1 MGAVMTSFFIPH
13 LGVAG
18 FAKNIVIPSSQ
29 SASNR
34 SIRFPNQN
42 KKKTKRKQNKRK
54 NKSAQHLKV
63 KLSQVAT
70 PGNTQAGGNAPPACL
85 TI

>member
-1 MGAVMTSFFIPH
+1 MGAVMTSFLFQKVPH

-34 SIRFPNQN
+34 PIRFPNQN
-42 KKKTKRKQNKRK
+42 KKKTKRKQNKK
-54 NKSAQHLKV
+54 QKCATFEG
-63 KLSQVAT
+63 QVESSCHT
-70 PGNTQAGGNAPPACL
+70 R
-85 TI
+85 